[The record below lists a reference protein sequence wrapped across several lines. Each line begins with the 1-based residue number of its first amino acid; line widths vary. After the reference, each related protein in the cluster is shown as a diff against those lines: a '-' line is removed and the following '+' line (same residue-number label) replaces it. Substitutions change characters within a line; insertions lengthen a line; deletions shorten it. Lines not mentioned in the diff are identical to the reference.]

1 MLCNAAASP
10 PLKNKASKWFYST
23 VYYWLSPRRHEMNMN
38 PAQNE
43 AMDAETFGKKQND
56 KFIEKG

>member
-1 MLCNAAASP
+1 VHC
-10 PLKNKASKWFYST
+10 
-23 VYYWLSPRRHEMNMN
+23 WLSPRRHEMNMN

-43 AMDAETFGKKQND
+43 AMDAETFGKTQND